1 MKLYRYIPALDQKDE
16 TKLYSGM
23 LENLQNAIL
32 RFVHP
37 ASLNDP
43 LEAIIPYQF
52 KENGEI
58 VNPDLEKI
66 KNIVQEAS
74 GIKDWNSPR
83 GKRILETMSFGITLE
98 YSLMLSMSKAKDHQL
113 MWAHYA
119 NQHKG
124 ICFEFNFPD
133 NSDDFLKEVKWSVDI
148 PDDKFGLYPVA
159 GEVNY
164 EHQRA
169 PIIFEDGK
177 TTNDYNICDAL
188 LSKPKCWEYEQE
200 YRILLCYP
208 WDSECR
214 FGAGINTRGYFF
226 EYPKEWLTGIT
237 FGMRL
242 QDSFREEIAA
252 CARDAG
258 YQNVKWR
265 EEKLKNDKF
274 EITSE
279 AITI

>member
-1 MKLYRYIPALDQKDE
+1 MKLYRYIPALNQKDE

-23 LENLQNAIL
+23 LENLRNATL

-58 VNPDLEKI
+58 VKPDLDELKDI
-66 KNIVQEAS
+66 IQKTAD
-74 GIKDWNSPR
+74 IKDWNDPR
-83 GKRILETMSFGITLE
+83 GRRILEALPFGATLE
-98 YSLMLSMSKAKDHQL
+98 YALMLSMSKAKDHQL

-119 NQHKG
+119 DQHKG
-124 ICFEFNFPD
+124 ICLEFDFPD
-133 NSDDFLKEVKWSVDI
+133 NPDVFLKEVKWSADI
-148 PDDKFGLYPVA
+148 SDNEFGLYPVV

-177 TTNDYNICDAL
+177 ATDDYNICDAL
-188 LSKPKCWEYEQE
+188 LSKPECWEYEQE

-208 WDSECR
+208 WNSECR
-214 FGAGINTRGYFF
+214 FGAGINTRRYFF

-242 QDSFREEIAA
+242 QDSFREEIVT

-258 YQNVKWR
+258 YQSVEWR
-265 EEKLKNDKF
+265 EEKLENDKF

>member
-52 KENGEI
+52 KDNGEI
-58 VNPDLEKI
+58 VKPDLEKI
-66 KNIVQEAS
+66 KSIIQEAS
-74 GIKDWNSPR
+74 DIKDWNSPR
-83 GKRILETMSFGITLE
+83 GRRISETMPFGITLE
-98 YSLMLSMSKAKDHQL
+98 YALMLSMSKAKDHQL

-124 ICFEFNFPD
+124 ICLEFDFPD
-133 NSDDFLKEVKWSVDI
+133 NPHDFLKEVKWSVDMS
-148 PDDKFGLYPVA
+148 DDKLGLYPVA

-164 EHQRA
+164 EHQRT

-177 TTNDYNICDAL
+177 ATNDYDIRDAL
-188 LSKPKCWEYEQE
+188 LSKPKCWEYELE

-208 WDSECR
+208 WNSERR
-214 FGAGINTRGYFF
+214 FGAGGNYRGYFF
-226 EYPKEWLTGIT
+226 KYPKEWLTGIT

-242 QDSFREEIAA
+242 QDSFREKIAA
-252 CARDAG
+252 CVRDAG
-258 YQNVKWR
+258 YQNVEWR
-265 EEKLKNDKF
+265 EERLENDKF
-274 EITSE
+274 EITSK
-279 AITI
+279 AIAV